1 MATLQGPPAYTT
13 VPRVS
18 LEAIRRQGEEQD
30 QTPTSGINV
39 GKAERWG
46 SAIVGGLLVA
56 GGIRRGSFSGL
67 GLAVLGGAL
76 AYRGFSGHCQ
86 AYQALNIDTSGK
98 HRADDAAIHKGRLVK
113 HTATINR
120 PAEEIHA
127 FLQEPANYMKF
138 ADGLDSVTKTGETWH
153 WAIPGPLG
161 KTFKFDS
168 QVISNEPGRLLAW
181 KSVPGGDVDNA
192 GTYRLVPSWDGRGT
206 VVTLEVN
213 YEAPGGAVGA
223 SVAKLLG
230 FDADARAREDL
241 RRLKAFLETGEIP
254 TVEGQTSGRLASK
267 S

>member
-1 MATLQGPPAYTT
+1 MSTLQGSPAFST

-18 LEAIRRQGEEQD
+18 IEAIRRQGQEQE
-30 QTPTSGINV
+30 QTPTAGINV
-39 GKAERWG
+39 GTAERWG
-46 SAIVGGLLVA
+46 SAIVGSLMIA
-56 GGIRRGSFSGL
+56 RGISRGSFAGL

-76 AYRGFSGHCQ
+76 AYRGFTGHCQ
-86 AYQALNIDTSGK
+86 GYAALNIDTSGK
-98 HRADDAAIHKGRLVK
+98 HRADEDDVHKGRLVK

-127 FLQEPANYMKF
+127 FLQDPANYMKF
-138 ADGLDSVTKTGETWH
+138 AEGLDSVTKTGDTWH
-153 WAIPGPLG
+153 WVIPGPVG
-161 KTFKFDS
+161 KPFKFDS
-168 QVISNEPGRLLAW
+168 QIITNEPGRLLSW
-181 KSVPGGDVDNA
+181 KSLPGGDVDNA
-192 GTYRLVPSWDGRGT
+192 GTYRLAPSWDGRGT

-213 YEAPGGAVGA
+213 YEAPAGAVGV

-254 TVEGQTSGRLASK
+254 TVEGQTSGRAASK